1 MCGKA
6 NSLVRIEPVEKIP
19 VFCMFAVYERDC
31 KEDDAGR
38 IVIILSEDKK
48 QTIREHFPNADAV
61 AIIPN
66 PEVFIED
73 IRHSIGTE
81 VKAENV
87 HYFHI
92 DKEFDTKDGQTAIY
106 MEYIRDL
113 MQDVPPVKCDKGT
126 RYTFYEDY
134 AFRVLFCKDVFF
146 EKEQEYRIVLPNEVI
161 EGGKSYLV
169 KFSDKYEIYDFPFFF
184 EN

>member
-92 DKEFDTKDGQTAIY
+92 DKEAILYFVYLPAVDG
-106 MEYIRDL
+106 IRKAYGL
-113 MQDVPPVKCDKGT
+113 HST
-126 RYTFYEDY
+126 
-134 AFRVLFCKDVFF
+134 L
-146 EKEQEYRIVLPNEVI
+146 L
-161 EGGKSYLV
+161 
-169 KFSDKYEIYDFPFFF
+169 
-184 EN
+184 

>member
-106 MEYIRDL
+106 MEYIRYL

-126 RYTFYEDY
+126 RCTFYEDY
-134 AFRVLFCKDVFF
+134 AIRMYFLRRSKNTELFCQMK
-146 EKEQEYRIVLPNEVI
+146 
-161 EGGKSYLV
+161 
-169 KFSDKYEIYDFPFFF
+169 
-184 EN
+184 

>member
-1 MCGKA
+1 
-6 NSLVRIEPVEKIP
+6 
-19 VFCMFAVYERDC
+19 
-31 KEDDAGR
+31 
-38 IVIILSEDKK
+38 
-48 QTIREHFPNADAV
+48 
-61 AIIPN
+61 
-66 PEVFIED
+66 
-73 IRHSIGTE
+73 
-81 VKAENV
+81 
-87 HYFHI
+87 
-92 DKEFDTKDGQTAIY
+92 
-106 MEYIRDL
+106 

>member
-1 MCGKA
+1 MVK
-6 NSLVRIEPVEKIP
+6 
-19 VFCMFAVYERDC
+19 YC

-92 DKEFDTKDGQTAIY
+92 DKEFDTTDGQTAIY
-106 MEYIRDL
+106 MEYIRL
-113 MQDVPPVKCDKGT
+113 YFLRRSKNT
-126 RYTFYEDY
+126 E
-134 AFRVLFCKDVFF
+134 LFCQMK
-146 EKEQEYRIVLPNEVI
+146 
-161 EGGKSYLV
+161 
-169 KFSDKYEIYDFPFFF
+169 
-184 EN
+184 